1 MMLLSVLQIIKLKLK
16 EACTQ
21 VKSPIGRARFRIWL
35 VEGPDSGPMKCK
47 ELFFSQQTLLN
58 APMCQHC
65 TGRRQSMRPQATG
78 TLDLLSG
85 HNEAGNP
92 VQCSG
97 PQVCILLGCYLQ
109 GGGASQDHSGV
120 RLSPTA
126 GLRGNKHLIQMGPLP
141 TFGGAL
147 GS

>member
-1 MMLLSVLQIIKLKLK
+1 MPL
-16 EACTQ
+16 
-21 VKSPIGRARFRIWL
+21 
-35 VEGPDSGPMKCK
+35 
-47 ELFFSQQTLLN
+47 
-58 APMCQHC
+58 MCQHC
-65 TGRRQSMRPQATG
+65 TGRKQSMRPQATG

-85 HNEAGNP
+85 HNEAGNA

-109 GGGASQDHSGV
+109 GGGASQDCSGV

-126 GLRGNKHLIQMGPLP
+126 GLRGNKHLVQKGVTRQMGPLP